1 MPASDAHCDH
11 CRGGGQGGLDSQ
23 DSSSR
28 PSASQMPSVPE
39 PELLLDAPQP
49 AAGLFTAVH
58 TQLLFAI
65 LFAGLQT
72 GLVVEVG
79 E

>member
-1 MPASDAHCDH
+1 
-11 CRGGGQGGLDSQ
+11 
-23 DSSSR
+23 
-28 PSASQMPSVPE
+28 MPSVPE